1 MTMQNPSGQ
10 RGFGI
15 YRAPDNT
22 GRGGAR
28 AAVMRSPGNPYPPTQ
43 IRPERRVGLASPNRR
58 ASTECSAHWSFE
70 ACAAAIQSTLLPES
84 WPPEPT
90 ASELR
95 PVRPGHRIPEPVP
108 WVCGNVYHM
117 RMARVNI
124 TVPDELYDKARSA
137 GLNVSR
143 VAQDAIRAELAR
155 LGKIA
160 ELDAYLAE
168 LEVQQGPLGD
178 SERAEARAWAD
189 GLFGPPAH
197 SRSA

>member
-1 MTMQNPSGQ
+1 M
-10 RGFGI
+10 
-15 YRAPDNT
+15 
-22 GRGGAR
+22 
-28 AAVMRSPGNPYPPTQ
+28 
-43 IRPERRVGLASPNRR
+43 
-58 ASTECSAHWSFE
+58 
-70 ACAAAIQSTLLPES
+70 
-84 WPPEPT
+84 
-90 ASELR
+90 
-95 PVRPGHRIPEPVP
+95 P